1 VGRFGEH
8 RASGKEV
15 NTVWAKRAKD
25 LLAAFIVG
33 NGVLDLIAPHERSS
47 MWQVGPEG
55 MRKAALWL
63 AEHPTATRLRGI
75 VRVGIGLWLA
85 LRQYR
90 QAPQHW
96 YQRWFSQYRLGGGGW
111 LAPLGFVLAILLLA
125 AAIYGRS
132 RSKSARK
139 KKGKFVPTIARVTEL
154 SATSEES
161 FEDAI
166 NQGVKRATSTLRN
179 VESAWIKDMNVMIE
193 NNEVA
198 AYKVNMAIT
207 FVLEEGERA
216 G

>member
-1 VGRFGEH
+1 M
-8 RASGKEV
+8 
-15 NTVWAKRAKD
+15 WAKNAKD

-33 NGVLDLIAPHERSS
+33 NGVLDLIAPHERYS
-47 MWQVGPEG
+47 MWQEVGPEG

-90 QAPQHW
+90 QAPQQHW
-96 YQRWFSQYRLGGGGW
+96 YQRWFSQYRLLGGRW
-111 LAPLGFVLAILLLA
+111 LAPLGFVVAILLLA
-125 AAIYGRS
+125 AAIFYGRT

-166 NQGVKRATSTLRN
+166 DQGIKRATSTLRN

-207 FVLEEGERA
+207 FVLEEGERP